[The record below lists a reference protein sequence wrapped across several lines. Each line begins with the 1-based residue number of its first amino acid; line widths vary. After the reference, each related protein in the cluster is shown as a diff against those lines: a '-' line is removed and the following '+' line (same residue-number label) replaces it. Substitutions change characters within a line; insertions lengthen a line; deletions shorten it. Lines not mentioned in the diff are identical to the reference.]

1 MRQILYNFFIVILIV
16 VLTGCTDRIDLEN
29 ATLIVTLELDLI
41 VTLELDLDEDNH
53 LMVFERSPIFSREAK
68 SIKKHVCFY
77 YSSENV
83 RRQQ

>member
-1 MRQILYNFFIVILIV
+1 MRQLLYHFFIVILIV

-29 ATLIVTLELDLI
+29 ATLI

>member
-29 ATLIVTLELDLI
+29 DTLI

>member
-29 ATLIVTLELDLI
+29 ATLI

>member
-1 MRQILYNFFIVILIV
+1 MRKILYNFFIVILIV

-29 ATLIVTLELDLI
+29 ATLI